1 MKSTKIQQASN
12 DIGLELAQLLNKAE
26 TEFGLSQVL
35 QDYYSYSEN
44 EFTFEF
50 RRSDGTL
57 IARFLRKYSS
67 VPDVSQYNWVSV
79 PDVSQDY
86 CVKQEGMEN
95 TEMEQTSNNMCREVV
110 EVLTKAGIMCGF
122 GQALHKYGLLPKEP
136 QIFKFVLRSSNK
148 TLGITPVK
156 CPCFPGATWC
166 CQ

>member
-50 RRSDGTL
+50 RRSDRTL

-67 VPDVSQYNWVSV
+67 VPDVSQYNWVSG

-86 CVKQEGMEN
+86 CLKEEGMEN

-110 EVLTKAGIMCGF
+110 EVLTKAGIMCGL

-136 QIFKFVLRSSNK
+136 QIFKFVLRSGN
-148 TLGITPVK
+148 TILGINPVK
-156 CPCFPGATWC
+156 CPCRQGVTYC
-166 CQ
+166 CR